1 MMMNRHRS
9 TSRSA
14 RRESES
20 RQPEEDGR
28 RSNTNRLNL
37 LGNSNNG
44 NNQNPPRTPRST
56 ASTSNSTVASAMV
69 VTPGATGAPSHSAPP
84 APSAHP
90 KTRCYRLNLEK
101 PFDIR
106 QQKSPL
112 GRDYSGPPVHD
123 SDLPPA
129 QGPVEYF
136 APVHLASKEEM
147 NWRRHSW
154 GGAPAHN
161 SMGGASTPSELMA
174 CLHVSISEESTN
186 EASDPTTIAISTARI
201 FRGIVVDRNG
211 VITSMNSRA
220 MRSQRGKNG
229 ENKNKTGEKSRQAAK
244 IDKAKDLIDEMDGG
258 GGGGMSD
265 EENDPTKI
273 VSLFVMG
280 EYEDLDDL
288 VRDGSKKLRDSK
300 SLTDETV
307 LMYNRPRQFPPGMHP
322 SQIQQQQLQS
332 PSNNNMVLS
341 QTNSPY
347 SPASTTSPQPHY
359 SGAGTVSPTN
369 TALSNASSP
378 SNLRKRVFSAD
389 KSRSRYKQVPRSAPP
404 KLKSHPRDT
413 RSSSRSTSASGVGG
427 GGAGATSPT
436 TASSHHGYHRGNS
449 NVSHHTPQQTQG
461 GMHGGM
467 LCNPTTPTTNTGA
480 NENKQS
486 SSQPHHYFPQQC
498 NFFPGNSDW
507 TEALGFSV
515 NSLWNCGANGGH
527 MSPTMSP
534 HQSTSPRNSH
544 GGGNG
549 GPVHAPTTGGGVYHG
564 SGAAATSGYHP
575 SNNYHHPTGAT
586 GGGGGYNAGGGAGY
600 NNYSTGGGG
609 SPYRGDEG
617 RNPSSG
623 GYGGY
628 GRTGTGVRDTVVM

>member
-1 MMMNRHRS
+1 
-9 TSRSA
+9 
-14 RRESES
+14 
-20 RQPEEDGR
+20 
-28 RSNTNRLNL
+28 
-37 LGNSNNG
+37 
-44 NNQNPPRTPRST
+44 
-56 ASTSNSTVASAMV
+56 
-69 VTPGATGAPSHSAPP
+69 
-84 APSAHP
+84 
-90 KTRCYRLNLEK
+90 
-101 PFDIR
+101 
-106 QQKSPL
+106 
-112 GRDYSGPPVHD
+112 
-123 SDLPPA
+123 
-129 QGPVEYF
+129 
-136 APVHLASKEEM
+136 
-147 NWRRHSW
+147 
-154 GGAPAHN
+154 
-161 SMGGASTPSELMA
+161 
-174 CLHVSISEESTN
+174 
-186 EASDPTTIAISTARI
+186 
-201 FRGIVVDRNG
+201 
-211 VITSMNSRA
+211 
-220 MRSQRGKNG
+220 
-229 ENKNKTGEKSRQAAK
+229 
-244 IDKAKDLIDEMDGG
+244 
-258 GGGGMSD
+258 
-265 EENDPTKI
+265 
-273 VSLFVMG
+273 MG

-332 PSNNNMVLS
+332 PNNNMVLS

-347 SPASTTSPQPHY
+347 SPASTTSHQPQY
-359 SGAGTVSPTN
+359 SGAGPVSPTN

-413 RSSSRSTSASGVGG
+413 RSSSRSTSASGVP
-427 GGAGATSPT
+427 APSPN
-436 TASSHHGYHRGNS
+436 TASSHHGYHRGSS
-449 NVSHHTPQQTQG
+449 NVSSHHTPQQQQG

-467 LCNPTTPTTNTGA
+467 LCNPTTPTTNTNA

-544 GGGNG
+544 GGGGNG
-549 GPVHAPTTGGGVYHG
+549 GPAHAPTTGGGVYHG
-564 SGAAATSGYHP
+564 SGAAATGGYHP
-575 SNNYHHPTGAT
+575 SSSYHHPTGAQ
-586 GGGGGYNAGGGAGY
+586 GGGGGYNAGGAGY
-600 NNYSTGGGG
+600 GNYSTGGGG